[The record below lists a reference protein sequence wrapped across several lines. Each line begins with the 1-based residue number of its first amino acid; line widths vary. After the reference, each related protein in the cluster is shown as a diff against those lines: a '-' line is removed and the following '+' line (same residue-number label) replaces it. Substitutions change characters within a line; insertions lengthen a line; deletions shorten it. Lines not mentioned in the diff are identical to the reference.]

1 MKKIK
6 KNQTNDTTIKG
17 IQNLFRLQKE
27 NKAIKDRITRDI
39 RNVFEDEEKYY
50 FKPVIIGNFWNNNYI
65 KYKSNDDRKTLSVK
79 NVLIKLD
86 HTYKI

>member
-1 MKKIK
+1 MRNLPKLKKQNKTNKQMTPQLFVYKIFLDYKKKI
-6 KNQTNDTTIKG
+6 NI
-17 IQNLFRLQKE
+17 
-27 NKAIKDRITRDI
+27 
-39 RNVFEDEEKYY
+39 FEDEEKDY

>member
-1 MKKIK
+1 MTPQLFVYKIFLDYKKKI
-6 KNQTNDTTIKG
+6 NI
-17 IQNLFRLQKE
+17 
-27 NKAIKDRITRDI
+27 
-39 RNVFEDEEKYY
+39 FEDEEKDY

-86 HTYKI
+86 HT